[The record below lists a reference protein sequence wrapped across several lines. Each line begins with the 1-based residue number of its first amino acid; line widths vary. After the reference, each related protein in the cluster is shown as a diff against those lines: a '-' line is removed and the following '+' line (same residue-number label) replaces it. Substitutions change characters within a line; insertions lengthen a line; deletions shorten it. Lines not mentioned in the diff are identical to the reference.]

1 MKRLI
6 SILILLSILIFAV
19 SCGNSNNSED
29 GFKGTNNTAQ
39 TKDSETA
46 GSETAGSETAGG
58 ENVNNG
64 NENGGGTDGGNSDNS
79 ADDVTKPDDD
89 NNIQTYVIVTVGADK
104 NEITVGENV
113 VFTINLNT
121 TEKVASCAFKIQ
133 YDAEI
138 FELVSGETFN
148 DAIISD
154 FSNSIGVIAFA
165 KPMSVNANVMTF
177 TMRAKATVENSII
190 TCEASIMDEN
200 DNNVEDID
208 LNSVNIT
215 VK

>member
-19 SCGNSNNSED
+19 SCGNSND
-29 GFKGTNNTAQ
+29 GKDNFVGTNNTAQ
-39 TKDSETA
+39 IDDSETSDSETSNVETS
-46 GSETAGSETAGG
+46 GSES
-58 ENVNNG
+58 VNNG
-64 NENGGGTDGGNSDNS
+64 NGNSGSADSGNSDNS

-113 VFTINLNT
+113 VFTVNLNT
-121 TEKVASCAFKIQ
+121 TEKVASCAFKLQ
-133 YDAEI
+133 YDTEI
-138 FELVSGETFN
+138 FELVSGETIK

-190 TCEASIMDEN
+190 TCEASIIDEN

>member
-6 SILILLSILIFAV
+6 SILIILSILIFAV

-29 GFKGTNNTAQ
+29 GFKGANNTAQ
-39 TKDSETA
+39 TNDGETA
-46 GSETAGSETAGG
+46 GGETAGG

-79 ADDVTKPDDD
+79 ADDVTKPDDN

-113 VFTINLNT
+113 VFTVNLNT
-121 TEKVASCAFKIQ
+121 TEKVASCAFKLQ
-133 YDAEI
+133 YDTEI
-138 FELVSGETFN
+138 FELVSGETFK
-148 DAIISD
+148 DATISSL
-154 FSNSIGVIAFA
+154 SNSIGVIAFSS
-165 KPMSVNANVMTF
+165 PIVVSDDVMTF
-177 TMRAKATVENSII
+177 TLKAKETVESSTI
-190 TCEASIMDEN
+190 TCEVSIKGEN
-200 DNNVEDID
+200 DKNIEDID
-208 LNSVNIT
+208 LKSVNIA